1 MKRNLK
7 RLMPLIIL
15 ATFVVVFI
23 TASCEMFPQEVEVM
37 GVEETTMPE
46 TTMAETTMPETTMAE
61 TMLYLY
67 SAELTG
73 DMEVPA
79 VTTTAMGISM
89 FMLSDDM
96 QSMSYSISVENLAD
110 PFAAHIHW
118 APEGQNGPVV
128 VTLFPMGEFSAV
140 EGESSGLLVEGTFTA
155 EDLSCPLEGMSLD
168 DLIEGIMA
176 GTAYVNIHT
185 TAYPDGEIRGQIE
198 VDTQ

>member
-1 MKRNLK
+1 MKSNLK
-7 RLMPLIIL
+7 KVMPLILL

-23 TASCEMFPQEVEVM
+23 TSSCEMTSQEVEVM
-37 GVEETTMPE
+37 GIEETNMAE
-46 TTMAETTMPETTMAE
+46 TTMAETTMVE
-61 TMLYLY
+61 TMLY

-79 VTTTAMGISM
+79 VKTTAKGMSM

-118 APEGQNGPVV
+118 ATEGQNGPAV
-128 VTLFPMGEFSAV
+128 VTLFPRGQFIAAEGAV
-140 EGESSGLLVEGTFTA
+140 MGLLAEGTFTA
-155 EDLSCPLEGMSLD
+155 EDLSGPLEGMSID
-168 DLIEGIMA
+168 DLLEGIIV

-185 TAYPDGEIRGQIE
+185 NAYPDGEIRGQIE
-198 VDTQ
+198 VNIQ